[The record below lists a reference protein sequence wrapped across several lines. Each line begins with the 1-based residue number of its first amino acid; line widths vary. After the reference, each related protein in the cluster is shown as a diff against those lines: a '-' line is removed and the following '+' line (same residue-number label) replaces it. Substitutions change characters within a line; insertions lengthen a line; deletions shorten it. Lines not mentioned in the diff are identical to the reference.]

1 VDAEEL
7 KAYEA
12 FRTGLTFQDVYE
24 MIWSYSDDPR
34 DWPKAPAVPKLK
46 RDGKKT
52 AGRRH
57 TVLGKWRE
65 IKLAMWEDHKRQ
77 MNRYYPTADEEVPF

>member
-1 VDAEEL
+1 MSEEER

-12 FRTGLTFQDVYE
+12 FRTGLTFKDVYD
-24 MIWSYSDDPR
+24 MVWSYSNDPK
-34 DWPKAPAVPKLK
+34 DWPKGTASPKPGK
-46 RDGKKT
+46 RKKKT

-65 IKLAMWEDHKRQ
+65 IKLEMWY
-77 MNRYYPTADEEVPF
+77 RYNNQGDVL